1 MTAPL
6 IEACKSMADS
16 ATKAIS
22 GVIPIALPLVG
33 AGLVI
38 VIGLKVFK
46 RIAGKA

>member
-1 MTAPL
+1 
-6 IEACKSMADS
+6 MADS